1 MMYEE
6 LTPWHEVVDG
16 FDHGA
21 SPPENPFAVFLPIL
35 AQLGIPVADALEIFT
50 ADYYSAECFYKDY
63 ADVYKAFSRVFYNIE
78 QKYTTLLQNYPFNTL
93 KEKTR
98 TPNLKRWMSANSTGS
113 ADVTRNQT
121 EKVEETPPTDTT
133 RTHQVNPYDN
143 PGFVD
148 EYKDTTKQTGK
159 RIVETS
165 YSGQPDHTAS
175 GSSGSRTDTETG
187 YETTTEK
194 TIGKP
199 GQSIGET
206 LADYLQAESIFKMI
220 AEEIAKKIFLQ
231 VWR

>member
-1 MMYEE
+1 MYET

-16 FDHGA
+16 FDPGA
-21 SPPENPFAVFLPIL
+21 SPPENPFTVFLPL
-35 AQLGIPVADALEIFT
+35 LTQLGIPVANALDIFT
-50 ADYYSAECFYKDY
+50 ADYYSADCFYSDY
-63 ADVYKAFSRVFYNIE
+63 SDVYQAFLRVFYSIE
-78 QKYTTLLQNYPFNTL
+78 QKYSLLIQNYPFNEL

-98 TPNLKRWMSANSTGS
+98 TPNLKRWMSATSSGS

-121 EKVEETPPTDTT
+121 ETVTETPPTKTT
-133 RTHQVNPYDN
+133 REHFVNPYDN
-143 PGFVD
+143 PGYTS
-148 EYKDTTKQTGK
+148 EYKDENSQTGN
-159 RIVETS
+159 RQVTTS
-165 YSGQPDHTAS
+165 YTGQPDHTAS

-194 TIGKP
+194 TIGKS

-220 AEEIAKKIFLQ
+220 EEEIAKKIFLQ

>member
-1 MMYEE
+1 MYEE

-16 FDHGA
+16 FDPGA
-21 SPPENPFAVFLPIL
+21 SPPENPFSVFLPIL
-35 AQLGIPVADALEIFT
+35 ARLGIPVADALEIFT

-63 ADVYKAFSRVFYNIE
+63 AEVYKAFSRVFYNIE
-78 QKYTTLLQNYPFNTL
+78 QKYTTLLQSYPFNTL

-148 EYKDTTKQTGK
+148 EYKDITKQTGK
-159 RIVETS
+159 RTVETS
-165 YSGQPDHTAS
+165 YTGQPDHTAS
-175 GSSGSRTDTETG
+175 SSSGTRTDTETG
-187 YETTTEK
+187 TDTTTEK

-220 AEEIAKKIFLQ
+220 EEEIAKKIFLQ

>member
-1 MMYEE
+1 MYEA
-6 LTPWHEVVDG
+6 LTPWHEVVDS
-16 FDHGA
+16 FDSGA
-21 SPPENPFAVFLPIL
+21 SPPENPFTVFLPIL
-35 AQLGIPVADALEIFT
+35 TQLGIPVSNALDIFT
-50 ADYYSAECFYKDY
+50 ADYYSAGCFYSDY
-63 ADVYKAFSRVFYNIE
+63 SDVYQAFTRIFYNIE
-78 QKYTTLLQNYPFNTL
+78 QKYTLLIQNYPFNTL

-98 TPNLKRWMSANSTGS
+98 TPNLKRWMSATSTGS

-121 EKVEETPPTDTT
+121 EKVEESPPTDTT
-133 RTHQVNPYDN
+133 VTRSVAPYD
-143 PGFVD
+143 
-148 EYKDTTKQTGK
+148 TTTLAIESQNKTVQTGK
-159 RIVETS
+159 RTVETS
-165 YSGQPDHTAS
+165 YTGLPDHTAS

-220 AEEIAKKIFLQ
+220 EEEIAKKIFVQ